1 MGPQDA
7 RERLPLRD
15 FTAQRRP
22 EGLTARPFE
31 PDPPIALLTTAHDR
45 RVDPLRAGQA
55 LERVWLVTT
64 AYGLRASVTDRT
76 VEWDDLRDTLVTSC
90 DGSAHPQ
97 LLIRLGHGPQGPAT
111 PRRAAGRE
119 ITGTLDAHPRGP
131 D

>member
-64 AYGLRASVTDRT
+64 VRPARFRDGSA